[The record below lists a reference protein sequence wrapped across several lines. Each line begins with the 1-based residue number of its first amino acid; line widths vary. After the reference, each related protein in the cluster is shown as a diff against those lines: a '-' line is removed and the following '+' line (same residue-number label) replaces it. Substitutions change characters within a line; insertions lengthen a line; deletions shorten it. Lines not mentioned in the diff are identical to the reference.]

1 MYNYNHQR
9 HGGVPR
15 DLGIRS
21 HQLTLGTRLGIHISR
36 LVPWIHVVAAE
47 GGQGNNAQSGAV
59 SSCLHGGK
67 AEWPNWTNND
77 RFCRPSLGRSLAW
90 YTTTGSNG
98 CQSLES
104 FWCFLIWCFA
114 HCILDAVY
122 TNIPFLSFT
131 TDRYSTLDVSK
142 GVSGKA
148 TLSQQAFIYKYRAR
162 FQLSLLG
169 EADVCWLHAL
179 GQCTETWK
187 GISTKDLSSF
197 AARALKDANQQ
208 LDLKCWLHLRVWY
221 CFGSYSLLGILTNWE
236 LSS

>member
-1 MYNYNHQR
+1 MYSYNHQR
-9 HGGVPR
+9 HGGVLL

-21 HQLTLGTRLGIHISR
+21 HQLTLGTRSGIHISR

-47 GGQGNNAQSGAV
+47 GGQGNNAESGAV

-114 HCILDAVY
+114 LFCSLHPGCCIYYYILIFLFSVSQQIAIQPWMYQKEFRAKWPSV
-122 TNIPFLSFT
+122 NKLSF
-131 TDRYSTLDVSK
+131 
-142 GVSGKA
+142 
-148 TLSQQAFIYKYRAR
+148 I
-162 FQLSLLG
+162 
-169 EADVCWLHAL
+169 
-179 GQCTETWK
+179 
-187 GISTKDLSSF
+187 
-197 AARALKDANQQ
+197 
-208 LDLKCWLHLRVWY
+208 
-221 CFGSYSLLGILTNWE
+221 
-236 LSS
+236 